1 MSAKT
6 ARRRSSRTTAIAAPY
21 TFTGT
26 IAKVTI
32 DLKEMTPAD
41 KAAADKAAA
50 EAEVKK
56 ALWK

>member
-1 MSAKT
+1 VAT
-6 ARRRSSRTTAIAAPY
+6 AVKDWDTLLAVPAPY

-32 DLKEMTPAD
+32 DLKEIKPAD
-41 KAAADKAAA
+41 KVAADKAAA